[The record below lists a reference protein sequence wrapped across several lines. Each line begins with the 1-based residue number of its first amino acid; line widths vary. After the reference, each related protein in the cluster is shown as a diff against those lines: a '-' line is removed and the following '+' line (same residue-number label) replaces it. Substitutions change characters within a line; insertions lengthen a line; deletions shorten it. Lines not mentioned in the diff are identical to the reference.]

1 MPTETEDPLES
12 WEFQLYLLDEE
23 RAAQSAIDA
32 IMEQEWIEIFPGAKD
47 LLPKILEER
56 EADAAALR
64 ELVKRRIAGARGA
77 GPIEEYRTRLS
88 LLIGEG
94 ADYAKVQE
102 DIARLKYQI
111 AYASGAKQKKVN
123 GRLKEEDI
131 DKARCVP
138 ITRVLN
144 VRRDRRS
151 GQQVQTRCPLHPD
164 KTPSFTIY
172 GDNNYHCFG
181 CNAHGDVITLIQRL
195 HRLSFVDAIHYIN
208 KYYV

>member
-1 MPTETEDPLES
+1 MPIEDPLES

-23 RAAQSAIDA
+23 SAAQDSINA
-32 IMEQEWIEIFPGAKD
+32 IMEEQWLAIFPGAKE

-56 EADAAALR
+56 EADASALR

-88 LLIGEG
+88 LLIDEG

-102 DIARLKYQI
+102 DIARLKRQI
-111 AYASGAKQKKVN
+111 AYASGAKQKTVG
-123 GRLKEEDI
+123 GRLTEEGI
-131 DKARCVP
+131 DNARSVP

-144 VRRDRRS
+144 VHRDRRS
-151 GQQVQTRCPLHPD
+151 GQQVQTLCPLHPD

-172 GDNNYHCFG
+172 GDNHWHCFG
-181 CNAHGDVITLIQRL
+181 CNAHGDVITLVQRL
-195 HRLSFVDAIHYIN
+195 HGFSFVDAVRHLNKHYA
-208 KYYV
+208 

>member
-1 MPTETEDPLES
+1 MPTEDPLES
-12 WEFQLYLLDEE
+12 SEFQLYLLDEE
-23 RAAQSAIDA
+23 SAAQGSINA

-64 ELVKRRIAGARGA
+64 ELVKRRIAGARGT

-102 DIARLKYQI
+102 DIARLKRQI
-111 AYASGAKQKKVN
+111 AYASGVKQKTV
-123 GRLKEEDI
+123 GRVSEADI
-131 DKARCVP
+131 ILARGVP
-138 ITRVLN
+138 IPSLLN
-144 VRRDRRS
+144 IKWRRS
-151 GQQVQTRCPLHPD
+151 GQQVQTLCPLHPD

-172 GDNNYHCFG
+172 GDNHWHCFG
-181 CNAHGDVITLIQRL
+181 CNAHGDVITLVQRL
-195 HRLSFVDAIHYIN
+195 HGLSFVDAVRYIN
-208 KYYV
+208 KHYV